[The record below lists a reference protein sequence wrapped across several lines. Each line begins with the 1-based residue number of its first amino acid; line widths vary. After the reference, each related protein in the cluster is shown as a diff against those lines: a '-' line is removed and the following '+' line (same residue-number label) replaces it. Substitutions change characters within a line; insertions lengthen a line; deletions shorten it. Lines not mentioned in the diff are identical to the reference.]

1 MGNMTD
7 WVVDKLAKDQTSVK
21 VVGRTPDDLLV
32 VASANNYTFS
42 VAVLDVQD
50 LVLVPHVQPLF
61 ARASRPQLVIN
72 VPSKTLWSGAA
83 IDFLHSVPAAF
94 GTMGDITRAANTKA
108 AERFRDKN
116 VGFFINAMHQHKNV
130 SDVSY
135 IFDSV
140 FRVDR
145 RSATSLTV
153 AVIDAYNMSAEDVRN
168 AKNRFGHFDVVV
180 KSSSH
185 GAITHQAES
194 AAASMGAEAL
204 TFGGL
209 MQRLSK

>member
-116 VGFFINAMHQHKNV
+116 VGFSSMQCISTKMYRTFRTFLTLSFESTAGARRASPLQLLMH
-130 SDVSY
+130 
-135 IFDSV
+135 
-140 FRVDR
+140 
-145 RSATSLTV
+145 TT
-153 AVIDAYNMSAEDVRN
+153 
-168 AKNRFGHFDVVV
+168 
-180 KSSSH
+180 
-185 GAITHQAES
+185 
-194 AAASMGAEAL
+194 
-204 TFGGL
+204 
-209 MQRLSK
+209 